1 MIDLVTLVTA
11 LSHAVLAR
19 LPRHAHR
26 DVRRDRGAVSLE
38 QVLWFVASGVAVAV
52 VAAIVWRQIKGQ
64 AETNI
69 DVPTAP

>member
-1 MIDLVTLVTA
+1 MIDLATLVIA
-11 LSHAVLAR
+11 ISHAVIGR
-19 LPRHAHR
+19 LPRHA
-26 DVRRDRGAVSLE
+26 RRDAPSDGGAVSLE